1 MNDYDFNDR
10 AFLGNKIHKIHSLK
24 YQVDTGPQDS
34 MDLEVWRNCQ
44 NGKLQAF
51 PELQYQIKKKKKSFL
66 FLSPDVIL
74 RLWGFL
80 DKLHAIT
87 VNYSLIIQN
96 YFKTDSYCVL
106 KMRLK

>member
-51 PELQYQIKKKKKSFL
+51 PELQYQIKKKKIFSFS
-66 FLSPDVIL
+66 FARCHITAL
-74 RLWGFL
+74 RFFGQ
-80 DKLHAIT
+80 IT
-87 VNYSLIIQN
+87 CNYG
-96 YFKTDSYCVL
+96 
-106 KMRLK
+106 

>member
-1 MNDYDFNDR
+1 MNDFDFNDR

-51 PELQYQIKKKKKSFL
+51 PELQYQILKKNNLFSF
-66 FLSPDVIL
+66 FRQMSYYGFEVFWTNYMQL
-74 RLWGFL
+74 RL
-80 DKLHAIT
+80 IT
-87 VNYSLIIQN
+87 H
-96 YFKTDSYCVL
+96 
-106 KMRLK
+106 